1 MFFSYLSFTT
11 SMASVFTLFLFLF
24 FLLWILIRRV
34 QGTASVSKR
43 KVPPEAGGAWPLIGH
58 VHLLGGSQPPHITLG
73 NMADK
78 YGPIFT
84 IWLGVHR
91 TLVVS
96 SWEIAKE
103 CFTTNDKAFAN
114 RPKAL
119 ALEIL
124 GYNYA
129 MFGFSPYGPY
139 WRQVRKMAMLEVLS
153 NHRLEMLKHI
163 REAEVND
170 SIKDIYELLGK
181 NNNNNNKVLVEME
194 RWFGYTT
201 LNVVFRMV
209 IGKRFGGAMTKDEKA
224 GNDRCRKALRE
235 FFDLTGAFVVSDAL
249 PYLRWLDVGGYEKA
263 MKKTAKEL
271 DHMAQGWLQEHKQ
284 RKISGGIKEHQDF
297 LDVMLSIVT
306 DEDEISSYDADTIIK
321 ATCLGLIL
329 AAIDTTTVTLTWAL
343 SLLLNNCEALMK
355 AQQELDVQ
363 LTLAT
368 LLHAFEIVAPSDEP
382 VDMIEKV
389 GLTNLKATPLE
400 VNLTP
405 RLAPQAYA

>member
-321 ATCLGLIL
+321 ATCLALIL
-329 AAIDTTTVTLTWAL
+329 AATDTTTVTLTWAL
-343 SLLLNNCEALMK
+343 SLLLNNREALMK

-368 LLHAFEIVAPSDEP
+368 MLHAFEIATLSDKP
-382 VDMIEKV
+382 VDMTEKV

-400 VNLTP
+400 VHLTP

>member
-1 MFFSYLSFTT
+1 
-11 SMASVFTLFLFLF
+11 MANIFAFFLFLF
-24 FLLWILIRRV
+24 FLLYLCISRGV
-34 QGTASVSKR
+34 QKSDIKR
-43 KVPPEAGGAWPLIGH
+43 KVPPKAGSAWPLIGH
-58 VHLLGGSQPPHITLG
+58 LHLLGGSQPPHITLG

-119 ALEIL
+119 ALELL

-153 NHRLEMLKHI
+153 NHRLETLKHI
-163 REAEVND
+163 REAEVDN
-170 SIKDIYELLGK
+170 SIKEIFELLGK
-181 NNNNNNKVLVEME
+181 KNKVFVEME

-201 LNVVFRMV
+201 LNMVSRMV
-209 IGKRFGGAMTKDEKA
+209 VGKRFGGTTTKENE
-224 GNDRCRKALRE
+224 GNDEYRKALRE
-235 FFDLTGAFVVSDAL
+235 FFDLTGKFVVSDAL

-263 MKKTAKEL
+263 MKKTAKKL
-271 DHMAQGWLQEHKQ
+271 DHMVGEWLEEHKQ
-284 RKISGGIKEHQDF
+284 RKLCGGMKEQQDF
-297 LDVMLSIVT
+297 MDVLLSIVT

-321 ATCLGLIL
+321 ATCLVRVFFFHNHIILHLHYSIFHSPKIRFLPKFHNLI
-329 AAIDTTTVTLTWAL
+329 
-343 SLLLNNCEALMK
+343 
-355 AQQELDVQ
+355 
-363 LTLAT
+363 
-368 LLHAFEIVAPSDEP
+368 
-382 VDMIEKV
+382 
-389 GLTNLKATPLE
+389 
-400 VNLTP
+400 
-405 RLAPQAYA
+405 

>member
-1 MFFSYLSFTT
+1 MQPNHKFTTMFFSYLSFTT
-11 SMASVFTLFLFLF
+11 SMASVFALFLFLF

-139 WRQVRKMAMLEVLS
+139 WRQVRKMAMLEFLS

-181 NNNNNNKVLVEME
+181 NNNKVLVEME

-209 IGKRFGGAMTKDEKA
+209 IGKRFGGAMTKDEKD
-224 GNDRCRKALRE
+224 GNDQCRKALRE

-321 ATCLGLIL
+321 ATCL
-329 AAIDTTTVTLTWAL
+329 V
-343 SLLLNNCEALMK
+343 
-355 AQQELDVQ
+355 
-363 LTLAT
+363 
-368 LLHAFEIVAPSDEP
+368 
-382 VDMIEKV
+382 
-389 GLTNLKATPLE
+389 
-400 VNLTP
+400 
-405 RLAPQAYA
+405 RLFIYF